1 MSKCNSC
8 YHKKICIDSANYKT
22 AESCRH
28 YISIYDI
35 AEVVRCKDCK
45 YRKTEY
51 CAMQYECDECGSR
64 YSWGSDIDFCSW
76 GRRKDGDKN
85 G

>member
-22 AESCRH
+22 AENCKH
-28 YISIYDI
+28 YVSEYDV
-35 AEVVRCKDCK
+35 ASVVRCKDCK
-45 YRKTEY
+45 FRKTEY
-51 CAMQYECDECGSR
+51 CAMQYECECGSHSYWER
-64 YSWGSDIDFCSW
+64 DIDFCSW
-76 GRRKDGDKN
+76 GRRKDGGEN